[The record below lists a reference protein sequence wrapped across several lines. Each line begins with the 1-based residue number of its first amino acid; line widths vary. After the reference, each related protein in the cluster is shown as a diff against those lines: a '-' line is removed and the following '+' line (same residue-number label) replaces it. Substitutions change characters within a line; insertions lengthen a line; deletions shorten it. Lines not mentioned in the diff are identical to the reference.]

1 MFSVRTIS
9 EQNGNT
15 PGLMKKPDAML
26 MATFFSN
33 CFYSATYPYIYKEIM
48 SGISGGTVAVN
59 QIVNCLSVILFSAL
73 WNRFSDRLF
82 PFYAVLCVLEC
93 LAGLCMS
100 LYVTFHPENL
110 LMYYILDTALLCGIC
125 TSLFVTFFQ
134 DILCYYLLDTL
145 LFCLI
150 TRNIIC
156 GGVRLRAMRYPT
168 EQLREQ
174 FDNNNNAVSAAATI
188 IGSAVAVFLHLDFVH
203 MVWIAT
209 IGNMT
214 DNIFYIYI
222 FFHSR
227 KD

>member
-1 MFSVRTIS
+1 MS
-9 EQNGNT
+9 
-15 PGLMKKPDAML
+15 MKKKPDAML
-26 MATFFSN
+26 MATFFAD

-48 SGISGGTVAVN
+48 SGISSGTVAVN
-59 QIVNCLSVILFSAL
+59 QIVNCISVILFSTL
-73 WNRFSDRLF
+73 WNKFSDSFF
-82 PFYAVLCVLEC
+82 PSYAVLCVLEC

-110 LMYYILDTALLCGIC
+110 LMYYILDT
-125 TSLFVTFFQ
+125 T
-134 DILCYYLLDTL
+134 

-156 GGVRLRAMRYPT
+156 GGVRLRAVRYPT

-188 IGSAVAVFLHLDFVH
+188 IGSAAAVFLHLDFVH

>member
-1 MFSVRTIS
+1 M
-9 EQNGNT
+9 
-15 PGLMKKPDAML
+15 MKKPDAML
-26 MATFFSN
+26 MATFFAD

-48 SGISGGTVAVN
+48 SDISGETVATQ

-73 WNRFSDRLF
+73 WNKFSDRLF

-93 LAGLCMS
+93 LAGLCTS
-100 LYVTFHPENL
+100 LYVTFHPENI
-110 LMYYILDTALLCGIC
+110 LMYYVLDTI
-125 TSLFVTFFQ
+125 
-134 DILCYYLLDTL
+134 

-156 GGVRLRAMRYPT
+156 GGVRLRAMCYPT
-168 EQLREQ
+168 EQQREH
-174 FDNNNNAVSAAATI
+174 FDNSNNAVSAAATI
-188 IGSAVAVFLHLDFVH
+188 IGSAAAVFLHLDFVH

>member
-1 MFSVRTIS
+1 M
-9 EQNGNT
+9 N
-15 PGLMKKPDAML
+15 MKKKPDAML
-26 MATFFSN
+26 MATFFAD
-33 CFYSATYPYIYKEIM
+33 CFYSATYPYIYQQIM
-48 SGISGGTVAVN
+48 SGITGNAVAYS
-59 QIVNCLSVILFSAL
+59 QIACCLSVIVFSRL
-73 WNRFSDRLF
+73 WNRFSEKLF
-82 PFYAVLCVLEC
+82 PYYPVFCILEC
-93 LAGLCMS
+93 
-100 LYVTFHPENL
+100 V
-110 LMYYILDTALLCGIC
+110 CGIC

-156 GGVRLRAMRYPT
+156 GGVRLRAVRYPT

-188 IGSAVAVFLHLDFVH
+188 IGSAAAVFLHLDFVH